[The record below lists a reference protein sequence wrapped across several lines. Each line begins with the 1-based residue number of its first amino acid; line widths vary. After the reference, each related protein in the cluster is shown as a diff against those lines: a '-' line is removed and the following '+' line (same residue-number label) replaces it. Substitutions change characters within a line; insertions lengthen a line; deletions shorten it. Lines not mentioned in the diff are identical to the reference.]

1 MSLPRYARTNAQTD
15 GQHENIL
22 PPWPTGQ
29 AVEAKVICTARN
41 NTAICKH
48 FQILFNRNS
57 RMG

>member
-1 MSLPRYARTNAQTD
+1 MSLPRYARTNAQRD